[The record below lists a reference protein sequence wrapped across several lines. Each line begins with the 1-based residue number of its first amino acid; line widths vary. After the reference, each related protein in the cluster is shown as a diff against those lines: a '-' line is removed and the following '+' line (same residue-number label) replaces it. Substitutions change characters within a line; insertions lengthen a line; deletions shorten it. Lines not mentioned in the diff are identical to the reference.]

1 MRERQ
6 SNKSAHSIISGA
18 AVGLGMGIVYCAWVG
33 LLYAFRSH
41 DSFEARGLQVK
52 NLLLFYLVAGLA
64 CGAIVGGLRPWRS
77 SLLGARVV
85 GVIGMLPLA
94 FGAEMLV
101 KGDPR
106 AWEAKHWILMVCF
119 AAVIGVAMGGS
130 FRTASTDQS

>member
-52 NLLLFYLVAGLA
+52 NLLLFYLVAG
-64 CGAIVGGLRPWRS
+64 
-77 SLLGARVV
+77 
-85 GVIGMLPLA
+85 
-94 FGAEMLV
+94 
-101 KGDPR
+101 
-106 AWEAKHWILMVCF
+106 
-119 AAVIGVAMGGS
+119 
-130 FRTASTDQS
+130 